1 MSVLIIAEAGV
12 NHNGDLSLG
21 EKLIEVAADCGADFV
36 KFQTFTAENLVTPN
50 TKVAEYQKINS
61 GKESTQ
67 FNLLKKLE
75 LSRDQHFKL
84 KQKSAD
90 LNINFMS
97 TAFDVESS
105 DFLKELGQEVFKIPS
120 GEITNFPLLR
130 HIGRYQK
137 EIILSSGASNMSEIN
152 AALQILT
159 SAGTLLDQITV
170 LHCTSA
176 YPANFNEVNLLA
188 MEKISTEFGVKVG
201 YSDHTL
207 GIEIAIAAVALG
219 ATIIEKHFTLSRNME
234 GPDHQSSLEPHELNQ
249 MIKSIRNVERAFG
262 DGIKKATLGE
272 LQNINLIRRS
282 IVAKKAINKGELFS
296 NDNLIS
302 KRPSTGIS
310 PMNWEKIIGKEAKRD
325 YYPDEMIE
333 LE

>member
-50 TKVAEYQKINS
+50 TKVAEYQMNNS
-61 GKESTQ
+61 EKDNTQ
-67 FNLLKKLE
+67 LNLLKKLE
-75 LSRDQHFKL
+75 LSRDQHIKL

-120 GEITNFPLLR
+120 GEITNLPLLR
-130 HIGRYQK
+130 HIGKYQK
-137 EIILSSGASNMSEIN
+137 EVILSSGASNMSEIN
-152 AALQILT
+152 AALEVLT
-159 SAGTLLDQITV
+159 SAGTLLNQITV

-188 MEKISTEFGVKVG
+188 MGKIATEFGVKVG

-234 GPDHQSSLEPHELNQ
+234 GPDHKSSLEPDELNQ
-249 MIKSIRNVERAFG
+249 MIKSIRNVEKAFG

-272 LQNINLIRRS
+272 LQNVNLIRRS
-282 IVAKKAINKGELFS
+282 IVAKKSINKGELF
-296 NDNLIS
+296 NEDNLTS
-302 KRPSTGIS
+302 KRPASGIS
-310 PMNWEKIIGKEAKRD
+310 PMNWESILGKIAKRN
-325 YYPDEMIE
+325 YFVDEMIE
-333 LE
+333 RE

>member
-50 TKVAEYQKINS
+50 TKVAEYQKNNS
-61 GKESTQ
+61 GKENTQ
-67 FNLLKKLE
+67 LNLLKKLE

-97 TAFDVESS
+97 TAFDAESS

-152 AALQILT
+152 AALEVLT
-159 SAGTLLDQITV
+159 SAGTLINQITV

-234 GPDHQSSLEPHELNQ
+234 GPDHQSSLEPHELNE
-249 MIKSIRNVERAFG
+249 MIKSIRNVEKAFG
-262 DGIKKATLGE
+262 DGIKKAALGE

-296 NDNLIS
+296 EDNLTS
-302 KRPSTGIS
+302 KRPASGIS
-310 PMNWEKIIGKEAKRD
+310 PMNWVRVIGKEARRN
-325 YYPDEMIE
+325 YSVNEMIE

>member
-36 KFQTFTAENLVTPN
+36 KFQTFTAENLVTPY
-50 TKVAEYQKINS
+50 TKVAEYQKNNS
-61 GKESTQ
+61 GKENTQ
-67 FNLLKKLE
+67 LNLLKKLE
-75 LSRDQHFKL
+75 LSRDHHFKL
-84 KQKSAD
+84 KQKSVD

-120 GEITNFPLLR
+120 GEITNLPLLR

-152 AALQILT
+152 AALEVLT
-159 SAGTLLDQITV
+159 SAGTQLNKITV

-176 YPANFNEVNLLA
+176 YPANFNEVNLFA

-249 MIKSIRNVERAFG
+249 MIKSIRNVEKAFG
-262 DGIKKATLGE
+262 DGIKKATLSE
-272 LQNINLIRRS
+272 LQNVNLIRRS
-282 IVAKKAINKGELFS
+282 IVAKKAIKKGELF
-296 NDNLIS
+296 NEENLTS
-302 KRPSTGIS
+302 KRPANGIS
-310 PMNWEKIIGKEAKRD
+310 PMNWEMIIGKESIRD

>member
-50 TKVAEYQKINS
+50 TKIAEYQKNNTI
-61 GKESTQ
+61 KESTQ
-67 FNLLKKLE
+67 LNLLKKLE
-75 LSRDQHFKL
+75 LSRDQHLKL

-120 GEITNFPLLR
+120 GEITNLPLLR
-130 HIGRYQK
+130 HVGGYKK
-137 EIILSSGASNMSEIN
+137 EIILSTGASNMPEIN
-152 AALQILT
+152 AALEVLT
-159 SAGTLLDQITV
+159 SAGTSLNQITV

-176 YPANFNEVNLLA
+176 YPAHSSEVNLLA
-188 MEKISTEFGVKVG
+188 MKKISTELGVKVG

-234 GPDHQSSLEPHELNQ
+234 GPDHQASLEPEELNQ
-249 MIKSIRNVERAFG
+249 MIKCIRNVEKAFG
-262 DGIKKATLGE
+262 DGIKKATQGE
-272 LQNINLIRRS
+272 LQNVNLIRRS
-282 IVAKKAINKGELFS
+282 IVAKKAINKGDLFS
-296 NDNLIS
+296 EDNLTS
-302 KRPSTGIS
+302 KRPASGIS

-325 YYPDEMIE
+325 YYPDEMIT

>member
-50 TKVAEYQKINS
+50 TKIAKYQKNNS

-67 FNLLKKLE
+67 LNLLKKLE
-75 LSRDQHFKL
+75 LSRDQHYKL

-105 DFLKELGQEVFKIPS
+105 DFLKELGQEMFKIPS
-120 GEITNFPLLR
+120 GEITNLPLLR

-137 EIILSSGASNMSEIN
+137 EIILSTGASNMEEIH
-152 AALQILT
+152 AALEVIVN
-159 SAGTLLDQITV
+159 AGTSLENITV

-176 YPANFNEVNLLA
+176 YPANISEVNLLA
-188 MEKISTEFGVKVG
+188 MKSISDEFGVKVG

-207 GIEIAIAAVALG
+207 GIEVAIAAVALG
-219 ATIIEKHFTLSRNME
+219 ARIIEKHFTLSRSLE
-234 GPDHQSSLEPHELNQ
+234 GPDHKASLEPNELKA
-249 MIKSIRNVERAFG
+249 MISGIRKIELALGNMEKYPSKEELSNVSLMR
-262 DGIKKATLGE
+262 K
-272 LQNINLIRRS
+272 S
-282 IVAKKAINKGELFS
+282 IVASRDIKVGEIFS
-296 NDNLIS
+296 EENLTC
-302 KRPSTGIS
+302 KRPFTGKS
-310 PMNWEKIIGKEAKRD
+310 PMEWDQIIGTKASKNFFEN
-325 YYPDEMIE
+325 EQV
-333 LE
+333 

>member
-1 MSVLIIAEAGV
+1 MSALIIAEAGV

-152 AALQILT
+152 AALQVLT

-282 IVAKKAINKGELFS
+282 IVAKKAINKGELS
-296 NDNLIS
+296 VMTI
-302 KRPSTGIS
+302 
-310 PMNWEKIIGKEAKRD
+310 
-325 YYPDEMIE
+325 
-333 LE
+333 

>member
-12 NHNGDLSLG
+12 NHNGDLSFG

-50 TKVAEYQKINS
+50 TKVAKYQKNNS
-61 GKESTQ
+61 NKDSTQ
-67 FNLLKKLE
+67 LNLLKKLE

-120 GEITNFPLLR
+120 GEITNLPLLR
-130 HIGRYQK
+130 HIGKYQK
-137 EIILSSGASNMSEIN
+137 EVILSSGASNMSEIN
-152 AALQILT
+152 AALEVLT
-159 SAGTLLDQITV
+159 SAGTLLNHITV

-188 MEKISTEFGVKVG
+188 MGKIATEFGVKVG

-234 GPDHQSSLEPHELNQ
+234 GPDHKSSLEPDELNQ
-249 MIKSIRNVERAFG
+249 MIKSIRNVEKAFG

-272 LQNINLIRRS
+272 LQNVNLIRRS
-282 IVAKKAINKGELFS
+282 IVAKKAINKGELFTD
-296 NDNLIS
+296 DNLIS

-310 PMNWEKIIGKEAKRD
+310 PMNWEIIIGKVAKRD
-325 YYPDEMIE
+325 YYPNEMIE

>member
-50 TKVAEYQKINS
+50 TKLAEYQKNNS

-67 FNLLKKLE
+67 LNLLKKLE

-120 GEITNFPLLR
+120 GEITNLPLLR

-137 EIILSSGASNMSEIN
+137 EVILSSGASNMSEIN
-152 AALQILT
+152 DALEVLT
-159 SAGTLLDQITV
+159 SAGTPLNEITV
-170 LHCTSA
+170 LHCTSV

-234 GPDHQSSLEPHELNQ
+234 GPDHKSSLEPDELNQ
-249 MIKSIRNVERAFG
+249 MIKSIRNVEKAFG

-272 LQNINLIRRS
+272 LENINLIRRS
-282 IVAKKAINKGELFS
+282 VVAKKTIKKGELF
-296 NDNLIS
+296 NEDNLTC
-302 KRPSTGIS
+302 KRPFEGIS
-310 PMNWEKIIGKEAKRD
+310 PMQWDSIIGTIANRD
-325 YYPDEMIE
+325 YAPNEMV
-333 LE
+333 